1 MIRSR
6 ILKLGRGL
14 GSAHPVHFL
23 ILQKT
28 NTVAR
33 TKKAASK
40 KKNPENKSGKN
51 PNPKAK
57 KSSKKTDKR
66 AWVGSEDFDATILFH
81 LPYLFD
87 GSRGY
92 LAWIPVEFDDDSN
105 VTHEVVVISIR
116 MLESYFGMK
125 TKFQM
130 PTSYLDKFFDFLP
143 DYPVIFS
150 DLEFRRMSLK
160 TPFRGFRMGADDA
173 PECLRRD
180 FKVVE
185 VPRFKSLI
193 VDSRKTLTI
202 GNPPRRL
209 KGRTAFIGTRYA
221 LYGAKD
227 STGAIPELSG
237 LDISYEDKQ
246 HLPAMG
252 VPFWTQLYTPIIK
265 RFFGMQKDRHVVGGF
280 VATKPCKVKK
290 FEPELQKEVKAFC
303 KRRRLELQEAETMKR
318 IRDEPTLN

>member
-1 MIRSR
+1 M
-6 ILKLGRGL
+6 
-14 GSAHPVHFL
+14 
-23 ILQKT
+23 
-28 NTVAR
+28 AR
-33 TKKAASK
+33 TKKAARK
-40 KKNPENKSGKN
+40 KKNLRNSENKPDKN
-51 PNPKAK
+51 PNPK
-57 KSSKKTDKR
+57 STDEK
-66 AWVGSEDFDATILFH
+66 DNDATILLH

-130 PTSYLDKFFDFLP
+130 PTSYLNQFLDFLP

-150 DLEFRRMSLK
+150 DLEFRKMSLK

-173 PECLRRD
+173 PECLRRN

-185 VPRFKSLI
+185 VPKFKSLI
-193 VDSRKTLTI
+193 VDSMKTL

-209 KGRTAFIGTRYA
+209 KGRTAYIGTRYA
-221 LYGAKD
+221 FHGVKN
-227 STGAIPELSG
+227 STGPIPELSG
-237 LDISYEDKQ
+237 LDISYEDKKY
-246 HLPAMG
+246 LPAMG

-265 RFFGMQKDRHVVGGF
+265 RFFGMEEDRHVVCGL
-280 VATKPCKVKK
+280 VATEPCEVKN
-290 FEPELQKEVKAFC
+290 FEPELQKEVEAFC
-303 KRRRLELQEAETMKR
+303 KKRRLGQE
-318 IRDEPTLN
+318 